1 MRSAIAVVL
10 FACAAMAQPRP
21 RALLYMTQRTD
32 SVQSFL
38 THADKIDILVPTW
51 YSVDETGLVWGGPDE
66 RVMQAAR
73 QHNVAVMPIIVNSGT
88 GAKQGFDQ
96 QSFHQL

>member
-1 MRSAIAVVL
+1 
-10 FACAAMAQPRP
+10 
-21 RALLYMTQRTD
+21 MTQRTD

-73 QHNVAVMPIIVNSGT
+73 QHNVAVMPIIVNSGL
-88 GAKQGFDQ
+88 QGFCSWVLGQEDPAIWDLLP
-96 QSFHQL
+96 SHP